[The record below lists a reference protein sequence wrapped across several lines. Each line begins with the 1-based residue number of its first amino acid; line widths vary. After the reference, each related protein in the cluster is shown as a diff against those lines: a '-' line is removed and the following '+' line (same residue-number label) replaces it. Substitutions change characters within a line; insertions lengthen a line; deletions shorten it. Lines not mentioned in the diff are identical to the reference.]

1 MKPRQKQSGVRM
13 KVSAVRERARSV
25 GSEPAPPPVG
35 LSLWSRIVL
44 YAGSAYIA
52 IHVGLFL
59 AAHSGWIPVQQMW
72 WRLPLGLW
80 LQIVEMVAV
89 ILVAATTAAVE
100 LRRQTGHRA
109 TVAIGPWER
118 SAAGRVPLGDAAE
131 LTVNGRPAAEVIQD
145 LALLYEIGQGVSQ
158 TIDLQELLDRMT
170 EVLSTHLDLREFA
183 ILLLDDDRKYLQV
196 KAAYGFPDRARIHDM
211 ICHLGEGVSG
221 EVART
226 GKPLYVH
233 DTSRDDRYLHYHG
246 EFQEGGSL
254 LSVPLH
260 YKREV
265 LGVANFGRGRV
276 ASFTENDLRIFG
288 LVANQIA
295 LAIANARLYSKTR
308 ELAIR
313 DDLTG
318 LFNRRHFQDVLNV
331 EWKRAVRFRR
341 NLAVLMIDVDY
352 FKSFNDTHGHLYGD
366 QVLRRIGE
374 LLHRNVREVDTLAR
388 FGGEEFVVLLPDTDR
403 AGSLHVAEKL
413 HRMVGQERFPI
424 PGEDRHQALTISLGI
439 SVYPDDA
446 AHMDDLIDH
455 ADIALYDA
463 KDSGRNRMV
472 CYPTRRESPETVMPP
487 EQNRPLRRAES
498 V

>member
-1 MKPRQKQSGVRM
+1 M
-13 KVSAVRERARSV
+13 KVPAVRERARSV
-25 GSEPAPPPVG
+25 GSEPAPPPAE
-35 LSLWSRIVL
+35 LSLWARIVL

-59 AAHSGWIPVQQMW
+59 AAHAGWIPVQQVW
-72 WRLPLGLW
+72 WQLPLGLW
-80 LQIVEMVAV
+80 LQIAEMIAV
-89 ILVAATTAAVE
+89 ILVAATTAAHE
-100 LRRQTGHRA
+100 LRRRPGGSGVV
-109 TVAIGPWER
+109 TVGPWE
-118 SAAGRVPLGDAAE
+118 GRVPQGDTAE

-170 EVLSTHLDLREFA
+170 AVLSTHLDLREFA

-226 GKPLYVH
+226 GKPLYVR

-246 EFQEGGSL
+246 EFQEEGSL

-318 LFNRRHFQDVLNV
+318 LFNRRHFQEVLHI

-341 NLAVLMIDVDY
+341 ALTVLMIDVDF
-352 FKSFNDTHGHLYGD
+352 FKSFNDTHGHLFGD
-366 QVLRRIGE
+366 QVLRRIAE

-403 AGSLHVAEKL
+403 AGALHVAEKL
-413 HRMVGQERFPI
+413 RQLVERERFPI
-424 PGEDRHQALTISLGI
+424 PGEDKHQALTISLGI
-439 SVYPDDA
+439 AGYPDDA
-446 AHMDDLIDH
+446 PQMDDLIDH

-463 KDSGRNRMV
+463 KDSGRNRVV
-472 CYPTRRESPETVMPP
+472 CYPTRSSDAPTTPQAPDAAIPIPP
-487 EQNRPLRRAES
+487 APGAGPLRQVES
-498 V
+498 A